1 MSVTE
6 LRPTSRTRPAPP
18 KSAGKEAAEAEALRA
33 KTQATKAA
41 ADIANQLKAA
51 KAAAEIA
58 EGEAQAQEIRE
69 EAANRRREAER
80 RRIEAQA
87 AREKAERSAA
97 QWRTWA
103 RTIAV
108 ICVVVSLPLQLMA
121 FWSPR
126 APFLLAAPLV
136 LEGLAWALLKGAEA
150 AIDDHR
156 PSWHYRALAGA
167 VALFAATVNYLH
179 GSAAFGLGTGLGGAF
194 CSLAGPLVWDLHEH
208 GRIRK
213 RDGKV
218 SRRQR
223 RTEAKRLAAVAAEQK
238 ATAEREAEERAAV
251 EQLRSVQWP
260 QVWERAVALAAAVGE
275 LHPSEPTW
283 KRAWDD
289 TQGATLGDT
298 AESIAA
304 RVAAKAAVKDAAND
318 RTNTIE
324 KAQKVQVESQMT
336 RPVKTAAEK
345 RPDGRRNNGGTP
357 PVRRAGDTIGYS
369 PVARRAM
376 ALAARGGR
384 HTRATAN

>member
-6 LRPTSRTRPAPP
+6 QRPAGRARPAS
-18 KSAGKEAAEAEALRA
+18 KSGSKEAAEAEALRA
-33 KTQATKAA
+33 KTETAKAA

-51 KAAAEIA
+51 KAAGEIA
-58 EGEAQAQEIRE
+58 KGLAEAEEIRQAAAE
-69 EAANRRREAER
+69 KQREAARKSAEAR
-80 RRIEAQA
+80 A
-87 AREKAERSAA
+87 ALEKSQRSAA

-103 RTIAV
+103 KSIAV

-121 FWSPR
+121 FWSPK

-167 VALFAATVNYLH
+167 VALFAASVNYLH
-179 GSAAFGLGTGLGGAF
+179 GSATFGLGTGLGGAF
-194 CSLAGPLVWDLHEH
+194 CSLAGPMVWDLHEH

-223 RTEAKRLAAVAAEQK
+223 RAEAKKAAVEAAER
-238 ATAEREAEERAAV
+238 AAAAEREAGERAAV
-251 EQLRSVQWP
+251 EHLRSTQWP
-260 QVWERAVALAAAVGE
+260 QVWERAVALAAALGE

-289 TQGATLGDT
+289 TQAAPLGDN

-304 RVAAKAAVKDAAND
+304 KVAARAAVKDAAKD
-318 RTNTIE
+318 QTNTVE
-324 KAQKVQVESQMT
+324 KAEKPQVESQLT
-336 RPVKTAAEK
+336 APRSITAAK

-357 PVRRAGDTIGYS
+357 PVRRAGDTLGYS

-376 ALAARGGR
+376 SMAARNR
-384 HTRATAN
+384 QDQAAAS

>member
-6 LRPTSRTRPAPP
+6 LRPTGRTRPAAA

-33 KTQATKAA
+33 KTQATKVA

-58 EGEAQAQEIRE
+58 AGEAKAQEIRE
-69 EAANRRREAER
+69 EAANRQREAAR
-80 RRIEAQA
+80 QRAEAQA
-87 AREKAERSAA
+87 AREKADRSAA
-97 QWRTWA
+97 QWRSYA
-103 RTIAV
+103 KTIAV
-108 ICVVVSLPLQLMA
+108 ICVIVSLPLQLMA

-223 RTEAKRLAAVAAEQK
+223 RAEAKRAAAEAAEQK
-238 ATAEREAEERAAV
+238 AAAERETEERAAV

-289 TQGATLGDT
+289 TQGAPLGDT

-304 RVAAKAAVKDAAND
+304 RVAARAAVKDATND
-318 RTNTIE
+318 RTNMVE
-324 KAQKVQVESQMT
+324 KVEKPQVESQMA
-336 RPVKTAAEK
+336 RPAKSPVVK
-345 RPDGRRNNGGTP
+345 RPDGRRSNGGTP
-357 PVRRAGDTIGYS
+357 PVRRAGDTRGYS

-376 ALAARGGR
+376 SLAARKQR
-384 HTRATAN
+384 PARAAS

>member
-6 LRPTSRTRPAPP
+6 LRPTGRTRPAP
-18 KSAGKEAAEAEALRA
+18 KSGAKEAAEAEALRA
-33 KTQATKAA
+33 KTAAGAAA

-51 KAAAEIA
+51 KAAADIA
-58 EGEAQAQEIRE
+58 KGQAEADRIRQ
-69 EAANRRREAER
+69 EAADAQREAARLRAET
-80 RRIEAQA
+80 QA

-97 QWRTWA
+97 QWRSWA
-103 RTIAV
+103 RAIAV
-108 ICVVVSLPLQLMA
+108 ICVVVSLPLQMMA
-121 FWSPR
+121 FWSPN

-156 PSWHYRALAGA
+156 PSWHYRALAGS

-179 GSAAFGLGTGLGGAF
+179 GSTAFGLGTGLGGAF
-194 CSLAGPLVWDLHEH
+194 CSLAGPMVWDLHEH

-223 RTEAKRLAAVAAEQK
+223 RAEAKRAAAEAAEKLAAEQRSEG
-238 ATAEREAEERAAV
+238 EREALAAARA
-251 EQLRSVQWP
+251 VQWP
-260 QVWERAVALAAAVGE
+260 QVWERTVALAAAVGE
-275 LHPSEPTW
+275 LYPSEATW

-298 AESIAA
+298 ADSIAA
-304 RVAAKAAVKDAAND
+304 KVAAKAAVRTASND
-318 RTNTIE
+318 RTNQVE
-324 KAQKVQVESQMT
+324 KVEKVQVESQMT
-336 RPVKTAAEK
+336 RPAKTPAAK

-357 PVRRAGDTIGYS
+357 PVRRAGDTLAYS
-369 PVARRAM
+369 PAARRAM
-376 ALAARGGR
+376 SLAAR
-384 HTRATAN
+384 TRPARAAAS

>member
-1 MSVTE
+1 MSITE
-6 LRPTSRTRPAPP
+6 LRPTGRTRPAT

-33 KTQATKAA
+33 KTQTTKAA

-58 EGEAQAQEIRE
+58 AGEARAQEIRQAAAE
-69 EAANRRREAER
+69 KQREAARLRA
-80 RRIEAQA
+80 EAQA
-87 AREKAERSAA
+87 VREKAERSAA
-97 QWRTWA
+97 QWRTYA

-108 ICVVVSLPLQLMA
+108 ICVVVSLPLQVMA

-179 GSAAFGLGTGLGGAF
+179 GSAEFGLGTGLGGAF

-218 SRRQR
+218 SRRLR
-223 RTEAKRLAAVAAEQK
+223 RAEAKRIAAEAAEQK
-238 ATAEREAEERAAV
+238 AATERESEERAAV

-304 RVAAKAAVKDAAND
+304 RVAARAAVKDAAND
-318 RTNTIE
+318 RTKMVE
-324 KAQKVQVESQMT
+324 KVEKPQVESQLT
-336 RPVKTAAEK
+336 RPSNTPAVK
-345 RPDGRRNNGGTP
+345 RPDGRRANGGTP
-357 PVRRAGDTIGYS
+357 PVRRAGDTLGYS

-376 ALAARGGR
+376 AIAARGSRRGQV
-384 HTRATAN
+384 AAS

>member
-1 MSVTE
+1 MSITE
-6 LRPTSRTRPAPP
+6 LRPTGRTRPPA
-18 KSAGKEAAEAEALRA
+18 KAASKEAAEAEALRA
-33 KTQATKAA
+33 KTEATKAA

-58 EGEAQAQEIRE
+58 AGEAKAQEIRA
-69 EAANRRREAER
+69 EAADQQREAAR
-80 RRIEAQA
+80 LRAEAQA
-87 AREKAERSAA
+87 ARDKAERSAA
-97 QWRTWA
+97 QWRTYA
-103 RTIAV
+103 KTIAV

-121 FWSPR
+121 FWSPH

-179 GSAAFGLGTGLGGAF
+179 GSATFGLGTGLGGAF

-223 RTEAKRLAAVAAEQK
+223 RAEAKQVAAEAAEKK
-238 ATAEREAEERAAV
+238 AAAEREAEERAAV

-289 TQGATLGDT
+289 TQGAALGDT

-318 RTNTIE
+318 RTNTVERVE
-324 KAQKVQVESQMT
+324 KPQVESQLA
-336 RPVKTAAEK
+336 RPAKTAAAK
-345 RPDGRRNNGGTP
+345 RPDGRRSNGGTP
-357 PVRRAGDTIGYS
+357 PVRRTGDTIGYS

-376 ALAARGGR
+376 SHAARNR
-384 HTRATAN
+384 QPAAS